1 MAASNA
7 AVHKDVFTMGP
18 GTKRSV
24 YADDI
29 IGVNA
34 NTTSTAGPH
43 IGMPVY
49 SISRAELHGPIRAK
63 VREGC
68 RRRIPEPQQGVLLLK
83 VGEGFHQYS
92 ALEMA

>member
-1 MAASNA
+1 
-7 AVHKDVFTMGP
+7 MGP

-29 IGVNA
+29 IGVHA
-34 NTTSTAGPH
+34 LTTCTASPH
-43 IGMPVY
+43 IHVPLY

-68 RRRIPEPQQGVLLLK
+68 CTRIPEPQQGVLLLK
-83 VGEGFHQYS
+83 VGEDFHQYRT
-92 ALEMA
+92 LEMAQ